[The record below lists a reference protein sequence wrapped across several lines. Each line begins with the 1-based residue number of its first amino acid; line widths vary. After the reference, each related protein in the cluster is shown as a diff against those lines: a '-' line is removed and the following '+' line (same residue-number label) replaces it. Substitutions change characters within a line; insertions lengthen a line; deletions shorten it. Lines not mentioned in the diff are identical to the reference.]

1 MKKLFSLLLISS
13 FAYGQELRLIC
24 DGVITET
31 ETDVIYG
38 TTKEPTGATKLNTT
52 FYDKESKKTQ
62 ATIFLDLNLDDETG
76 TLEVPET
83 MRRKNAKILK
93 TKLDKLAVTDKKIS
107 GRAKFNAFSV
117 HKFNIDRRTGDI
129 NYSWLIDSTFNGSC
143 RKNDIVENKF

>member
-93 TKLDKLAVTDKKIS
+93 TNLDKLAVTDKKIS